1 MANFTDVLGLFT
13 DGKEAFEDFGN
24 EGFLNKAQ
32 GVLNSATAVISFFE
46 LLIKNRPLA

>member
-24 EGFLNKAQ
+24 KGFLNKAQ
-32 GVLNSATAVISFFE
+32 GGIKFRYCGSFI
-46 LLIKNRPLA
+46 L